1 MLDHL
6 AVKNKPV
13 SIRMPSDAE
22 LLFLATTF
30 LCIIVSAYFI
40 PAENLNTYILYVG
53 FLLSSLF
60 FVFLSD
66 LITDSFQKK
75 IIYIL
80 GLFLFGF
87 LMAFRD
93 KTGIDDYVYEK
104 IFNRIVKYG
113 ALYEINRSDMEKGY
127 LGLNYLISFFGIKNY
142 VYVQSIVCYISVI
155 FWGVAFWKLK
165 NKCNLSVLFLLLWSN
180 YYFFVMYAGL
190 VRIFLAL
197 PIALIAI
204 VYIIQKKLKHAVFF
218 ILLASLLHK
227 SSFITILLVPL
238 IHEKVV
244 SHWKAYV
251 LLLFCAIPFLFIF
264 ISKVLVPILGARY
277 AGYGN
282 IGAFTVSLGAF
293 DILPLLL
300 IGIYFS
306 RFVNEAEIREYT
318 IGLFLM
324 ILSIVFSIWSSLVSL
339 GRLIFFANLGILI
352 VASNIFKQKPM
363 GFIEKFVPC
372 IFIVYSFVYVV
383 HTNFLNPI
391 SMEYLFPYKSYL
403 E

>member
-1 MLDHL
+1 MSDSLV
-6 AVKNKPV
+6 VKNKHV
-13 SIRMPSDAE
+13 SIRFPSDAE
-22 LLFLATTF
+22 WLFLATTF
-30 LCIIVSAYFI
+30 LCVFVFSFFI
-40 PAENLNTYILYVG
+40 PADNLNTYILYVG

-60 FVFLSD
+60 FIFLSD
-66 LITDSFQKK
+66 LITDSFPKK
-75 IIYIL
+75 VIYIW

-93 KTGIDDYVYEK
+93 KIGIDDYVYER
-104 IFNRIVKYG
+104 IFIRIEKYG
-113 ALYEINRSDMEKGY
+113 ILYEANRSDLEKGY
-127 LGLNYLISFFGIKNY
+127 LGLNYLIALMGIKNY
-142 VYVQSIVCYISVI
+142 TFVQSIICYISLI
-155 FWGVAFWKLK
+155 FWGMAFWKLR

-197 PIALIAI
+197 PIALIAV
-204 VYIIQKKLKHAVFF
+204 VYIIQKKVKHAIFF
-218 ILLASLLHK
+218 ILLASLFHK
-227 SSFITILLVPL
+227 SAFITVLLVPL
-238 IHEKVV
+238 MYERVF
-244 SHWKAYV
+244 SHWKVYV
-251 LLLFCAIPFLFIF
+251 SSLFCAIPFLFIF
-264 ISKVLVPILGARY
+264 ISKILVPILGARY

-282 IGAFTVSLGAF
+282 IGVFTISLGAF

-306 RFVNEAEIREYT
+306 QFVDELEKREYV